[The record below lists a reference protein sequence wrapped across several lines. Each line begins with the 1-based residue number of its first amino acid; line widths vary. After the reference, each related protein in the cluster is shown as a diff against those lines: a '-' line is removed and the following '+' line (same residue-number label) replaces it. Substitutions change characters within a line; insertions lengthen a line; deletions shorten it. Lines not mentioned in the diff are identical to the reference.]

1 MTQCQEGPRKRN
13 AGAGCVLSRIRY
25 PLADQSRLG
34 LAFQIANWFNNNRMV
49 FNSITFLVFLVVVLL
64 LYYRL
69 GHRGQN
75 LMLLLAS
82 YVFYGWWDYRF
93 LALLVFTTLFDYCC
107 ALWIENETRAK
118 RRRLLLASSMTV
130 NLGVL
135 CIFKYFDFFAQSLQ
149 NAFVPFGITLSFP
162 MLHVV
167 LPLGI
172 SFYTFLSMSY
182 TIDVYRRELKPTR
195 NPIDF
200 MLYVAFFPHLV
211 AGPIVRASVLLPQ
224 CQKSR
229 RIIPEEVANGIW
241 LILMGYVKKV
251 VIADRLAQV
260 VNWGFSQRAPAFADA
275 NSWLVLYAFAFQI
288 YGDFSGYSDIAR
300 GLAKLMGFELTEN
313 FRAPY
318 LVTNPSDFWRNWHIS
333 LSTWLRDYLYVP
345 LGGNREGRLK
355 TYRNLMTTMLLGG
368 LWHGAGVAYVFWG
381 LYHGALLACQRAWND
396 FVGPQLRRLRET
408 RAKYSLA
415 LSAGNGRVMQAGLF
429 YRRGLLAEG
438 TPEVLWNQITA
449 DSTPSSRGVATAA
462 HGAGTSAVRM
472 PSPPALGS
480 RFTRVLLA
488 FLFFHMTC
496 LGWLLF
502 RAGSLPSK
510 VSQLAFVREYLA
522 SMMVLPHGISPIF
535 RGVFIL
541 SAASLFFQSKFEAM
555 NHFSRWPTRWQVV
568 GVIFALG
575 AILALGIFEGSQFIY
590 FQF

>member
-1 MTQCQEGPRKRN
+1 
-13 AGAGCVLSRIRY
+13 
-25 PLADQSRLG
+25 
-34 LAFQIANWFNNNRMV
+34 MV
-49 FNSITFLVFLVVVLL
+49 FNSLTFLVFLVLVLL

-75 LMLLLAS
+75 WMLLIAS

-93 LALLVFTTLFDYCC
+93 LALLVFTTLFDYFC
-107 ALWIENETRAK
+107 ALWIENESRPK

-135 CIFKYFDFFAQSLQ
+135 CIFKYFNFFAQSLQ
-149 NAFVPFGITLSFP
+149 DAFAPFGITLSFP

-182 TIDVYRRELKPTR
+182 TIDVYRRELNPTR

-224 CQKSR
+224 CQKPR
-229 RIIPEEVANGIW
+229 HTTPDEVANGIW

-260 VNWGFSQRAPAFADA
+260 VNWGFSQGTPVFADA
-275 NSWLVLYAFAFQI
+275 NSWLIIYAFAFQI

-345 LGGNREGRLK
+345 LGGSREGRLK

-368 LWHGAGVAYVFWG
+368 LWHGAGVAYVLWG
-381 LYHGALLACQRAWND
+381 LYHGILLACQRAWND
-396 FVGPQLRRLRET
+396 FLGPALRRLREA
-408 RAKYSLA
+408 RARYSLT
-415 LSAGNGRVMQAGLF
+415 LSAGNARVLQVGSFYGQALP
-429 YRRGLLAEG
+429 AEG
-438 TPEVLWNQITA
+438 APGVVWNEITA
-449 DSTPSSRGVATAA
+449 DTIPSTRAVPAAA
-462 HGAGTSAVRM
+462 HGASPSAIRM
-472 PSPPALGS
+472 PNPPAPGS
-480 RFTRVLLA
+480 RFTKVLFG
-488 FLFFHMTC
+488 FLFFHITC

-502 RAGSLPSK
+502 RAGSLPTK
-510 VSQLAFVREYLA
+510 VSQLAFVRQYLA
-522 SMMVLPHGISPIF
+522 SMIVLPHGISPF
-535 RGVFIL
+535 LRGIL
-541 SAASLFFQSKFEAM
+541 ILGAASLFFQWKFDAM

-568 GVIFALG
+568 GAITALA